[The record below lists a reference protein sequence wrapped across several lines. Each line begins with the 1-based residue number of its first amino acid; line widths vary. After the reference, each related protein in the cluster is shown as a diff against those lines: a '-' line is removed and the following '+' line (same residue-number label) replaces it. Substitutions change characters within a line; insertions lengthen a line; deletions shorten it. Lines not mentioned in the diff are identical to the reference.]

1 MPKGNFWGFQGERLK
16 FPRDYL
22 VLPSVNTGASGN
34 FLGWRTW
41 GTFALGGGGLVFGA
55 GGYRYIIVN
64 IDIRCFSV
72 YTGVD
77 LGGQGGVRPPFPP
90 TKQKKNRSFHCKTG
104 SKTNTIQGIKTTYR

>member
-1 MPKGNFWGFQGERLK
+1 M
-16 FPRDYL
+16 
-22 VLPSVNTGASGN
+22 LPSVNTGASGN

-77 LGGQGGVRPPFPP
+77 LGGSRGGQAPFSPNK
-90 TKQKKNRSFHCKTG
+90 TEEKQKFPL
-104 SKTNTIQGIKTTYR
+104 